1 MAISQKVD
9 IILVKKKK
17 SQYFQNIPGST
28 QGRICCLIAEDEE
41 NSKEVIFKRNLWTLA
56 MCFIYFTYNLYFTRR
71 IKKYLAGQC
80 PNMRRVGK
88 CHISFK
94 GRVGLPNRMNFR
106 KKSKQPSTPS
116 PIFRKFYCIFLSE
129 YVRKMQNLQYG
140 VLD

>member
-9 IILVKKKK
+9 VILDKKTFHNI
-17 SQYFQNIPGST
+17 STNIPRST

-94 GRVGLPNRMNFR
+94 GRVGLPNPMNFR
-106 KKSKQPSTPS
+106 KNSKRPSTP
-116 PIFRKFYCIFLSE
+116 PHFRKFILQFFSE
-129 YVRKMQNLQYG
+129 NIQKKAL
-140 VLD
+140 